1 VAGLAGAPFLLA
13 LKDEVSR
20 NMIGMK
26 IHIQGGTLIDPA
38 AGTEQQADVFIA
50 AGKIAAIGAAPA
62 DFHAA
67 KTIDAKGLV
76 VAPGFVDLSARLREP
91 GYEHKATLK
100 SEMAAALAGGVTSLV
115 CPPDTDPV
123 LDEPGLVEMLKFR
136 ARSLNQAHVYP
147 LGALTVGLKGQT
159 ITEMVELTES
169 GCIGFSQADV
179 PVVDTQV
186 LLRALQYA
194 NTYGYTVWLRPL
206 DAYLAKGGVAA
217 SGALASRLGLSG
229 VPVSAE
235 TIALHT
241 IFELVRVTG
250 ARVHLS
256 HRSSAAGIE
265 LMRAAKAEGLPV
277 TCDVAVNHVH
287 LIDVDIG
294 YFDAQFR
301 LDPPLRQQRDRDA
314 IRAGLA
320 DGTID
325 AICSD
330 HTPVDDDEKLLPFAE
345 ATPGA
350 TGLELLLSLTVKWAS
365 EAGVPLA
372 KALSRITASPADVLK
387 LPAGR
392 LAAGATADL
401 CVFDPHAHWRVE
413 PRALKSQGHNTPF
426 LGYEL
431 PSRVRATIVSG
442 SVAFEQR

>member
-1 VAGLAGAPFLLA
+1 
-13 LKDEVSR
+13 
-20 NMIGMK
+20 MK
-26 IHIQGGTLIDPA
+26 IHIQGGTLIDPV
-38 AGTEQQADVFIA
+38 AGTEQQQDVFIA
-50 AGKIAAIGAAPA
+50 AGKIVALGRAPEE
-62 DFHAA
+62 FHAA
-67 KTIDAKGLV
+67 KTVDARGLM
-76 VAPGFVDLSARLREP
+76 VAPGLVDLAARLREP
-91 GYEHKATLK
+91 GYEHKATLE
-100 SEMAAALAGGVTSLV
+100 SEMAAALAGGVTTLV

-136 ARSLNQAHVYP
+136 ARNLNQAHVYP
-147 LGALTVGLKGQT
+147 LGALTVGLKGQV
-159 ITEMVELTES
+159 ITEMVELTEA

-194 NTYGYTVWLRPL
+194 STYGFTVWLRPQ

-256 HRSSAAGIE
+256 HLSSAAGIA

-277 TCDVAVNHVH
+277 TCDVTVNHVH

-301 LDPPLRQQRDRDA
+301 LDPPLRSQRDREA

-372 KALSRITASPADVLK
+372 KAINCITAAPAGVLK
-387 LPAGR
+387 LAAGR
-392 LAAGATADL
+392 IETGLAADL
-401 CVFDPHAHWRVE
+401 CIFERNAHWRIE

-431 PSRVRATIVSG
+431 PARVRATVVSG
-442 SVAFEQR
+442 QLAFEQR

>member
-1 VAGLAGAPFLLA
+1 
-13 LKDEVSR
+13 
-20 NMIGMK
+20 MK
-26 IHIQGGTLIDPA
+26 IHIQGGTLIDPV
-38 AGTEQQADVFIA
+38 AGTEQQQDVFIA
-50 AGKIAAIGAAPA
+50 AGKIVALGNAPA
-62 DFHAA
+62 DFNAA
-67 KTIDAKGLV
+67 RTIDAKGLY

-91 GYEHKATLK
+91 GFEHKATLE

-136 ARSLNQAHVYP
+136 ARNLNRAHVYP
-147 LGALTVGLKGQT
+147 LGALTVGLKGQV

-169 GCIGFSQADV
+169 GCIGFSQADT
-179 PVVDTQV
+179 PIVDTQI

-194 NTYGYTVWLRPL
+194 NTYGYTVWLRPQ

-217 SGALASRLGLSG
+217 SGPLASRLGLSG

-256 HRSSAAGIE
+256 HVSSAAGVE

-277 TCDVAVNHVH
+277 TCDVTINHVH
-287 LIDVDIG
+287 LIDIDIG

-301 LDPPLRQQRDRDA
+301 LDPPLRSQRDREA
-314 IRAGLA
+314 IRAGLL

-325 AICSD
+325 AICSN

-350 TGLELLLSLTVKWAS
+350 TGLELLLSLTLKWAD

-372 KALSRITASPADVLK
+372 KALNRITAAPAGVLK

-392 LAAGATADL
+392 IEAGGTADL
-401 CVFDPHAHWRVE
+401 CVFDRDAHWRVE
-413 PRALKSQGHNTPF
+413 PRALKSQGHNSPF

-431 PSRVRATIVSG
+431 PARVRATVVSG
-442 SVAFEQR
+442 QVAFEQR

>member
-1 VAGLAGAPFLLA
+1 
-13 LKDEVSR
+13 
-20 NMIGMK
+20 MK
-26 IHIQGGTLIDPA
+26 IHIQGGTLIDPV
-38 AGTEQQADVFIA
+38 AGTEQQQDVFIA
-50 AGKIAAIGAAPA
+50 AGKIVALGNAPA
-62 DFHAA
+62 DFNAA
-67 KTIDAKGLV
+67 RTIDANGLY

-91 GYEHKATLK
+91 GYEHKATLE
-100 SEMAAALAGGVTSLV
+100 SEMAAALAGGVTTLV

-136 ARSLNQAHVYP
+136 ARNLNRAHVYP
-147 LGALTVGLKGQT
+147 LGALTVGLKGQV

-169 GCIGFSQADV
+169 GCIGFSQADN
-179 PVVDTQV
+179 PIVDTQV

-194 NTYGYTVWLRPL
+194 NTYGFTVWLRPL

-217 SGALASRLGLSG
+217 SGPLASRLGLSG

-256 HRSSAAGIE
+256 HISSAAGVE

-277 TCDVAVNHVH
+277 TCDVTINHVH
-287 LIDVDIG
+287 LIDIDIG
-294 YFDAQFR
+294 YFDAKFR
-301 LDPPLRQQRDRDA
+301 LDPPLRSQRDREV
-314 IRAGLA
+314 IRAGLL

-350 TGLELLLSLTVKWAS
+350 TGLELLLSLTIKWAD
-365 EAGVPLA
+365 EARVPLA
-372 KALSRITASPADVLK
+372 KALNRITAAPASVLK
-387 LPAGR
+387 LPVGR
-392 LAAGATADL
+392 IETGATADL
-401 CVFDPHAHWRVE
+401 CVFDRNGHWRVE

-431 PSRVRATIVSG
+431 PARVRATVVSG
-442 SVAFEQR
+442 QVAFEQR

>member
-1 VAGLAGAPFLLA
+1 
-13 LKDEVSR
+13 
-20 NMIGMK
+20 MK

-38 AGTEQQADVFIA
+38 AGTEQQQDVFIA
-50 AGKIAAIGAAPA
+50 AGKIVALGNAPA
-62 DFHAA
+62 DFSAA
-67 KTIDAKGLV
+67 KTIDAKGLAI
-76 VAPGFVDLSARLREP
+76 APGLVDLSARLREP
-91 GYEHKATLK
+91 GYEHKATLE

-115 CPPDTDPV
+115 CPPDTDPT

-136 ARSLNQAHVYP
+136 ARNLNQSHVYP
-147 LGALTVGLKGQT
+147 LGALTVGLKGTT
-159 ITEMVELTES
+159 ITEMVELTEA

-194 NTYGYTVWLRPL
+194 STYGYTVWLRPQ

-256 HRSSAAGIE
+256 HVSSATGVE
-265 LMRAAKAEGLPV
+265 LMRAAKAERLDV
-277 TCDVAVNHVH
+277 TCDVTVNHVH

-294 YFDAQFR
+294 YFDAQYR
-301 LDPPLRQQRDRDA
+301 LDPPLRQQRDREA
-314 IRAGLA
+314 IRAGLV

-330 HTPVDDDEKLLPFAE
+330 HTPVDDDEKLLPFDE

-350 TGLELLLSLTVKWAS
+350 TGLELFLSLTVKWAS
-365 EAGVPLA
+365 EANVPLA
-372 KALSRITASPADVLK
+372 KALNRITASPADVLK

-392 LAAGATADL
+392 IAVGEVADL
-401 CVFDPHAHWRVE
+401 CVFDPKEHWRVE

-431 PSRVRATIVSG
+431 PARVRATIVAG
-442 SVAFEQR
+442 HVAFEQR

>member
-1 VAGLAGAPFLLA
+1 
-13 LKDEVSR
+13 
-20 NMIGMK
+20 MK
-26 IHIQGGTLIDPA
+26 IHIQGGTVIDPA
-38 AGTEQQADVFIA
+38 AGTEQQQDVFIA
-50 AGKIAAIGAAPA
+50 AGKIVALGNAPA
-62 DFHAA
+62 DFQAA
-67 KTIDAKGLV
+67 KTIDARGLV
-76 VAPGFVDLSARLREP
+76 VAPGLVDLSARLREP
-91 GYEHKATLK
+91 GYEHKATLE

-136 ARSLNQAHVYP
+136 ARNLNQAHVYP
-147 LGALTVGLKGQT
+147 LGALTVGLKGQV

-169 GCIGFSQADV
+169 GCVAFSQADQ
-179 PVVDTQV
+179 PIVDTQV
-186 LLRALQYA
+186 MLRALQYA
-194 NTYGYTVWLRPL
+194 STYGYTAWLRPL

-217 SGALASRLGLSG
+217 SGAVASRLGLSG

-250 ARVHLS
+250 ARVHVS
-256 HRSSAAGIE
+256 HISSAAGVS

-277 TCDVAVNHVH
+277 TCDVTINHVH
-287 LIDVDIG
+287 LIDMDIG
-294 YFDAQFR
+294 YFDSQFR

-314 IRAGLA
+314 IRAGLI

-330 HTPVDDDEKLLPFAE
+330 HTPVDDDEKLLPFGE
-345 ATPGA
+345 ATPGS

-365 EAGVPLA
+365 EAGVPLP
-372 KALSRITASPADVLK
+372 KALDRITAAAADVLK

-392 LAAGATADL
+392 IAVGAVADV
-401 CVFDPHAHWRVE
+401 CVFDPDTHWRVD
-413 PRALKSQGHNTPF
+413 PRTLKSQGHNSPF

-431 PSRVRATIVSG
+431 PARVRATIVSG
-442 SVAFEQR
+442 HVAFEQQG

>member
-1 VAGLAGAPFLLA
+1 
-13 LKDEVSR
+13 
-20 NMIGMK
+20 MK
-26 IHIQGGTLIDPA
+26 IHIQGGTLIDSV
-38 AGTEQQADVFIA
+38 AGTEQRQDIYIE
-50 AGKIAAIGAAPA
+50 AGKIVALGNAPA
-62 DFHAA
+62 DFHAT
-67 KTIDAKGLV
+67 KTIDAKGLSI
-76 VAPGFVDLSARLREP
+76 APGLVDLSARLREP
-91 GYEHKATLK
+91 GFEHKATLE

-115 CPPDTDPV
+115 CPPDTDPT

-136 ARSLNQAHVYP
+136 ALKLNQAHVYP
-147 LGALTVGLKGQT
+147 LGALTVGLKGTT
-159 ITEMVELTES
+159 ITEMVELTEA

-179 PVVDTQV
+179 PVIDTQV

-194 NTYGYTVWLRPL
+194 STYDYTVWLRPQ

-256 HRSSAAGIE
+256 HVSSAAGVA

-277 TCDVAVNHVH
+277 TCDVTVNHVH

-294 YFDAQFR
+294 YFDAQYR
-301 LDPPLRQQRDRDA
+301 LDPPLRQQRDREA
-314 IRAGLA
+314 IRAGLV

-350 TGLELLLSLTVKWAS
+350 TGLELFLSLTVKWAS
-365 EAGVPLA
+365 EANVPLA
-372 KALSRITASPADVLK
+372 KALNRITSSPADVLK

-392 LAAGATADL
+392 VAVGAVADL
-401 CVFDPHAHWRVE
+401 CVFDANGHWRVE

-431 PSRVRATIVSG
+431 PARVRATIVAG
-442 SVAFEQR
+442 HLAFEQR